1 MQVRFW
7 LEHLNVHGDS
17 SLGLDPAV
25 VPFHATLVNLIL
37 CHQHLEMGIPMS
49 KITLVVPKTSPW
61 WCPKI
66 HSGGAWSTSVVP
78 EQTQSAEFPSQP
90 SVQ

>member
-25 VPFHATLVNLIL
+25 VPFHATRVNLIL

-49 KITLVVPKTSPW
+49 KSPW

-66 HSGGAWSTSVVP
+66 HSGGAQKFTLVVLGAH
-78 EQTQSAEFPSQP
+78 Q
-90 SVQ
+90 